1 MQSLF
6 IRSLL
11 VGLTAITVAVQSGAQ
26 SKTYDE
32 QALRI
37 DAGPGTLRVVRGV
50 SDSVVLKIGE
60 FKSTDLSGVVASS
73 PNAASQARLFEK
85 NYRPGLSLTGLG
97 IALMGVGIGVSRVS
111 ADPLITSAFT
121 ITSIGLIAY
130 GSSRLVI
137 AYRGLSKAIWWYN
150 RDLKS

>member
-1 MQSLF
+1 MQRFF
-6 IRSLL
+6 IPCLL
-11 VGLTAITVAVQSGAQ
+11 MGLTVMTVAVQSGAQ
-26 SKTYDE
+26 SKAYDE

-50 SDSVVLKIGE
+50 NDSVVLKIGE

-73 PNAASQARLFEK
+73 SNAVGQARLFEK

-97 IALMGVGIGVSRVS
+97 IALMGVGIGVSRVNV
-111 ADPLITSAFT
+111 DPFITSAFT

-130 GSSRLVI
+130 GSSRLVV